1 MVNKLQLLH
10 YPCSLRTDVFGS
22 DSDKIPSSVCVICL
36 LCNLHWNINLGA
48 LACGVVKYVRY
59 VSHVHYRFV
68 FCKSRS
74 IAALPLHHLHHP
86 PRTTYYLVLTDGND
100 NHKND
105 VVGPYR
111 YCC

>member
-1 MVNKLQLLH
+1 M
-10 YPCSLRTDVFGS
+10 
-22 DSDKIPSSVCVICL
+22 
-36 LCNLHWNINLGA
+36 GA

-74 IAALPLHHLHHP
+74 NAALPLHHLHHP

-111 YCC
+111 YCCYLVLQSGETPLLDGVYVVQPLCLAGINSSTQFLPLTLKS